1 MFDWESF
8 ADSVRY
14 HCLHSKNFDHKI
26 EKLVLSNASIFFSFV
41 KDGKDDVNTPCWV
54 QLDVLEA
61 FHQAQGTVSRS
72 DCILS
77 YSRKVE
83 AVFIGGLFKLLSEPA
98 FVVRFKVARGTG
110 SVWCL
115 SALWDCYSGLIF
127 TQFLSKQRRATIG
140 PFIRGKVRRVLHRTR
155 LK

>member
-8 ADSVRY
+8 ADSVRF

-26 EKLVLSNASIFFSFV
+26 EQLVLSSASIFFSFV

-61 FHQAQGTVSRS
+61 FHQAEGTVSRS

-77 YSRKVE
+77 LVVYLSCSV
-83 AVFIGGLFKLLSEPA
+83 SEPLLYA
-98 FVVRFKVARGTG
+98 LRLRAGLGLCGVEVHYGT
-110 SVWCL
+110 VI
-115 SALWDCYSGLIF
+115 AD
-127 TQFLSKQRRATIG
+127 
-140 PFIRGKVRRVLHRTR
+140 
-155 LK
+155 